1 MISGLIRDST
11 GSHRYILLASA
22 TLSIT
27 ALAVYIYLIMLL
39 KKRKDLNIP
48 RS

>member
-11 GSHRYILLASA
+11 GSHRYILLVSA
-22 TLSIT
+22 TLSIA
-27 ALAVYIYLIMLL
+27 ALAVYTYLILIL
-39 KKRKDLNIP
+39 KKR